1 MMTQR
6 TRNMLAS
13 ITAAVVSVVFVV
25 VRRMFDLGPVATW
38 SILALLTA
46 LLIYH
51 LKHRSPYR
59 SDENKHLK
67 LR

>member
-6 TRNMLAS
+6 ARNMLAS
-13 ITAAVVSVVFVV
+13 VTAAVVAVVFVV

-59 SDENKHLK
+59 SDDRERFRLK
-67 LR
+67 